1 MEAFGK
7 SILAVIIALI
17 IFHILKHHWS
27 MRPIG
32 GGKHQDHYDE
42 GTYDPGMKETYDPS
56 IM

>member
-32 GGKHQDHYDE
+32 GKHHDHYDE